1 MGGLEPVEGESP
13 QPQGAILA
21 EQGGGQLLSL
31 GVVAGGGLVLAQRL
45 RLVDVVD
52 VRHLFAADSVVRVQY
67 SLLPRAPFPQY
78 RVNVPICV

>member
-31 GVVAGGGLVLAQRL
+31 GVVARGGLVLVQRS
-45 RLVDVVD
+45 RIVDVVNL
-52 VRHLFAADSVVRVQY
+52 RHLFEADGAVRVQY
-67 SLLPRAPFPQY
+67 SQY
-78 RVNVPICV
+78 RVNVPVCV